1 MGDASETSDETNQCI
16 ALTGDGERCSRTA
29 RDGEFCYQHDESDE
43 TINEA
48 VAADGG
54 AEAEGGSQSE
64 SESEESDGDTDA
76 ESESGDEQSEADSEG
91 EAESDDE
98 TETDGENETEAE
110 DESES
115 ESEEESQV
123 DTVNELE
130 EAAGGIEKSDE
141 SEGSDDDSV
150 DILEVRK
157 LVETTAS
164 DLIGRELDG
173 ISEIRAEE
181 NGWLVVVDLIE
192 RPAVPDSQ
200 DILGSYEIELGTG
213 GAIQGYRR
221 INRYRRSDTADVE

>member
-48 VAADGG
+48 MAADGG
-54 AEAEGGSQSE
+54 AEAEGGGQSE
-64 SESEESDGDTDA
+64 GQSESEESDGDDA
-76 ESESGDEQSEADSEG
+76 ESESGDEQSETDSEG
-91 EAESDDE
+91 EAESGD
-98 TETDGENETEAE
+98 ETEAE

-130 EAAGGIEKSDE
+130 EAAGGIETSDE
-141 SEGSDDDSV
+141 SEESDDDSV

>member
-1 MGDASETSDETNQCI
+1 MGDDTEASDETRQCI
-16 ALTGDGERCSRTA
+16 ALTGGGERCSREA
-29 RDGEFCYQHDESDE
+29 EDGDFCYQHDESDE
-43 TINEA
+43 TVDRSA
-48 VAADGG
+48 AADGG
-54 AEAEGGSQSE
+54 SGTE
-64 SESEESDGDTDA
+64 SESRDDA
-76 ESESGDEQSEADSEG
+76 EGESREG
-91 EAESDDE
+91 
-98 TETDGENETEAE
+98 

-115 ESEEESQV
+115 QDSEDDEESDV

-130 EAAGGIEKSDE
+130 DAAGGIEPDDDTEGDE
-141 SEGSDDDSV
+141 SEEGDDESV
-150 DILEVRK
+150 GILEVRK

>member
-48 VAADGG
+48 MAADGG
-54 AEAEGGSQSE
+54 AQAESGSQ
-64 SESEESDGDTDA
+64 SESEESDGDTE
-76 ESESGDEQSEADSEG
+76 ESESGDEQSQTDSEE
-91 EAESDDE
+91 EAESEDEADADD
-98 TETDGENETEAE
+98 ENETETE
-110 DESES
+110 DEAES

-130 EAAGGIEKSDE
+130 EAAGGIEESDE
-141 SEGSDDDSV
+141 SEESDDGSV

-181 NGWLVVVDLIE
+181 DGWLVVVDLIE

-213 GAIQGYRR
+213 GSIQGYRR